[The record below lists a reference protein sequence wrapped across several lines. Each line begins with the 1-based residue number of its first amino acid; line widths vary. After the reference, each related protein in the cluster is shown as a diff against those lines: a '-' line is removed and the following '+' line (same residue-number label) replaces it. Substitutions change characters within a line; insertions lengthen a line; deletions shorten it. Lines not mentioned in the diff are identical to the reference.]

1 SIPIRLRDRNLG
13 FIQVEFGENA
23 APKATVE
30 MIQEAARRL
39 GTALENV
46 QLLEDSIQRAN
57 KERQIGEITAK
68 IGSSIN
74 MRNILQTAA
83 EELGRVLPGSDVT
96 IRLGETEA
104 PQDQESER

>member
-1 SIPIRLRDRNLG
+1 
-13 FIQVEFGENA
+13 
-23 APKATVE
+23 

-46 QLLEDSIQRAN
+46 QLLEDSIRRAN

-68 IGSSIN
+68 IGASIN

-96 IRLGETEA
+96 IRLGGAGSPED
-104 PQDQESER
+104 QDGQG

>member
-1 SIPIRLRDRNLG
+1 MA
-13 FIQVEFGENA
+13 EFPSLSASETETLDTSE
-23 APKATVE
+23 ATVE
-30 MIQEAARRL
+30 MIQEAAQRL

-57 KERQIGEITAK
+57 KERQIGEITTK
-68 IGSSIN
+68 IGASIN

-96 IRLGETEA
+96 IRLGGTSST
-104 PQDQESER
+104 QDQDTQG